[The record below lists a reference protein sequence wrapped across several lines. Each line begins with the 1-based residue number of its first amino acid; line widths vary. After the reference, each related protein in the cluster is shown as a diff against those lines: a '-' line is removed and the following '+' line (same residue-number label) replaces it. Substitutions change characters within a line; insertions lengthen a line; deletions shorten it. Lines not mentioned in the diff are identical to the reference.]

1 MKKLVVTFAFILA
14 TQVGFAQDATFKSD
28 VKKVLEMTGATAQ
41 VDIAKKQ
48 ILGMIPEA
56 KQATFLKE
64 FDATMPAYFDKI
76 AEVYM
81 QEYTH
86 ADIKEMIKFYE
97 TPIGKKIA
105 SKAGVLTEKS
115 MEAAQSWSVEL
126 QAIMMKY
133 MQQ

>member
-1 MKKLVVTFAFILA
+1 MKKIVVTFAFVLA

-28 VKKVLEMTGATAQ
+28 VKKVLEMTGATSQ
-41 VDIAKKQ
+41 IDVAKKQ

-56 KQATFLKE
+56 KQTAFLKE

-76 AEVYM
+76 TEAYM

-115 MEAAQSWSVEL
+115 MEAAQAWSVEL

-133 MQQ
+133 MQ

>member
-1 MKKLVVTFAFILA
+1 MKKIIVTFAFVLA
-14 TQVGFAQDATFKSD
+14 TQIGFAQDAAFKSD
-28 VKKVLEMTGATAQ
+28 VKKVLEMTGATSQ
-41 VDIAKKQ
+41 IDVAKKQ

-56 KQATFLKE
+56 KQAAFLKE

-76 AEVYM
+76 TEAYM

-115 MEAAQSWSVEL
+115 MEAAQAWSVDL

-133 MQQ
+133 MQ